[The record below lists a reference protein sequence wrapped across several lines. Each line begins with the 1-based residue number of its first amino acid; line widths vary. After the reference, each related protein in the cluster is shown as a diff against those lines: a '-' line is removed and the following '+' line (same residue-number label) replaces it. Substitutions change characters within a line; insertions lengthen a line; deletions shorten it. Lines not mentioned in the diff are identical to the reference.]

1 MVGLGEFNLAD
12 SFVGLK
18 IWTLPIILVVELRIA
33 DKFLVLRVN
42 LKLNAQF
49 LFSLLLLINKPLS
62 KWRFLRQLM
71 VILKDVVL

>member
-1 MVGLGEFNLAD
+1 MVGLGEINLAG